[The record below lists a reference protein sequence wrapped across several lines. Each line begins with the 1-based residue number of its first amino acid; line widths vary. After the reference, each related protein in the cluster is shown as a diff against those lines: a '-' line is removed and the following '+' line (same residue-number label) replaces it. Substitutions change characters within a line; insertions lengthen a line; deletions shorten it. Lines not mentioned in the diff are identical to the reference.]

1 MGAIAALLGNNVCT
15 TREKLKSVFEIS
27 KKEYAQFF
35 DCQTVFAP
43 KVSFAFFWNSPAL
56 GCHQGG
62 QYIDEEHFGSF
73 DTHIVNSKR
82 NVFLRMHIIFKTG
95 EKIRPPKSKSYFSSK
110 F

>member
-1 MGAIAALLGNNVCT
+1 MLGTLTKDYLVGAIAALLGNNVCT

-35 DCQTVFAP
+35 DCQTVFSP

-62 QYIDEEHFGSF
+62 SILMKS
-73 DTHIVNSKR
+73 I
-82 NVFLRMHIIFKTG
+82 LRALT
-95 EKIRPPKSKSYFSSK
+95 PTL
-110 F
+110 

>member
-43 KVSFAFFWNSPAL
+43 KVSFAFFLEQPCTWLPS
-56 GCHQGG
+56 GG
-62 QYIDEEHFGSF
+62 QYIDEEHFESF
-73 DTHIVNSKR
+73 DTHIV
-82 NVFLRMHIIFKTG
+82 
-95 EKIRPPKSKSYFSSK
+95 IRREMYSFECIQYLKLGKN
-110 F
+110 